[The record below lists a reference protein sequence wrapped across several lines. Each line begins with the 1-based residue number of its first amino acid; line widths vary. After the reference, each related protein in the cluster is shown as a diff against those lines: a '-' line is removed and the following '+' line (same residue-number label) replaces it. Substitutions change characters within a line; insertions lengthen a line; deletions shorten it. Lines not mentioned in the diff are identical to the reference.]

1 MFSILA
7 IVITLLLLMFFAYRG
22 YSVLILAPIMAALAV
37 LLSGDFLSTIPAY
50 TDVFMSALSG
60 FLLKFFPIFL
70 LGALFGRLM
79 ADSGAATAIANT
91 VVEKLGASKAI
102 LAVILVCAILTYG
115 GVSLFVV
122 AFAIYP
128 IAKDLFK
135 AADIPKRLIPAAI
148 ALGSFTFT
156 MTALPGTPAIQNAI
170 PIPYYNTN
178 VFAAPILGIIGGAIM
193 FFAGWIWLQSRA
205 NKASAAGEGYGI
217 HDDDIGIGGLGA
229 SKSEKSINSNEA
241 ENNSAQ
247 SNIAQSN
254 LASNAEALD
263 THDTS
268 FTVAMIPLVLVIG
281 LNGLL
286 TYVIFPS
293 MDFSS
298 LQTQFP
304 DLNIAGSLGL
314 WSIII
319 SLVIAIVVLIVL
331 RIGHWTDLQKTIN
344 RGTYDSMLP
353 IFNTGSEVGYGAVI
367 ASLAGFLIIRD
378 SILNLSPDNPLISEA
393 VAMTTLAGITG
404 SSSGGLSIALTTLG
418 EEYLRMAVAAGI
430 DPELMHRV
438 AVMAAGGLDTLPHSG
453 AVITLLAIC
462 GLTHKQSYL
471 NLAMVTI
478 AIPLCAVVAVI
489 TLGTLFGSF

>member
-1 MFSILA
+1 MFSTLA

-22 YSVLILAPIMAALAV
+22 YSVLILAPIMAILAV
-37 LLSGDFLSTIPAY
+37 LLSGDFLSSIPAY

-91 VVEKLGASKAI
+91 VVKKLGASKAI

-178 VFAAPILGIIGGAIM
+178 VFAAPILGIIGGTIM
-193 FFAGWIWLQSRA
+193 FFCGWLWLQSRA
-205 NKASAAGEGYGI
+205 RKANAAGEGYGQ
-217 HDDDIGIGGLGA
+217 HDDEDEGQGLG
-229 SKSEKSINSNEA
+229 S
-241 ENNSAQ
+241 Q
-247 SNIAQSN
+247 SNDSQSNVAKSN
-254 LASNAEALD
+254 LATDAEARD
-263 THDTS
+263 THQTS
-268 FTVAMIPLVLVIG
+268 FTIAMIPLILVIS
-281 LNGLL
+281 LNALL
-286 TYVIFPS
+286 TYAIFPS
-293 MDFSS
+293 MDFSD

-319 SLVIAIVVLIVL
+319 SLVVACVVLILL
-331 RIGHWTDLQKTIN
+331 RIGHWVNLQKTIN

-353 IFNTGSEVGYGAVI
+353 IFNTASEVGYGAVI
-367 ASLAGFLIIRD
+367 ASLAGFIIIRD

-404 SSSGGLSIALTTLG
+404 SSSGGLSIALSTLG
-418 EEYLRMAVAAGI
+418 EDYLRMAVNAGI

-471 NLAMVTI
+471 NLAMVTMV
-478 AIPLCAVVAVI
+478 IPLIAVAAVI

>member
-1 MFSILA
+1 MFSTLA

-22 YSVLILAPIMAALAV
+22 YSVLILAPIMAILAV
-37 LLSGDFLSTIPAY
+37 LLSGDFLSSIPAY

-91 VVEKLGASKAI
+91 VVKKLGASKAI

-178 VFAAPILGIIGGAIM
+178 VFAAPILGIIGGTIM
-193 FFAGWIWLQSRA
+193 FVFGWLWLQSRA
-205 NKASAAGEGYGI
+205 RKANAAGEGYGQ
-217 HDDDIGIGGLGA
+217 HDDEDEGQSLG
-229 SKSEKSINSNEA
+229 SQKSISQKNS
-241 ENNSAQ
+241 SQ
-247 SNIAQSN
+247 SNIAKSN
-254 LASNAEALD
+254 LATEAEARD
-263 THDTS
+263 THQTS
-268 FTVAMIPLVLVIG
+268 FTIAMIPLILVIG
-281 LNGLL
+281 LNALL

-293 MDFSS
+293 MDFRS

-319 SLVIAIVVLIVL
+319 SLVIACVVLILL
-331 RIGHWTDLQKTIN
+331 RIGHWANLQKTIN

-353 IFNTGSEVGYGAVI
+353 IFNTASEVGYGAVI
-367 ASLAGFLIIRD
+367 ASLAGFIIIRD

-404 SSSGGLSIALTTLG
+404 SSSGGLSIALSTLG
-418 EEYLRMAVAAGI
+418 EDYLRMAVDAGI

-478 AIPLCAVVAVI
+478 AIPLIAAAAVI

>member
-1 MFSILA
+1 MFSTLA

-22 YSVLILAPIMAALAV
+22 YSVLILAPIMATLAV
-37 LLSGDFLSTIPAY
+37 LLSGDFLSSIPAY
-50 TDVFMSALSG
+50 TDVFMGALSG

-79 ADSGAATAIANT
+79 ADSGAATAIADT
-91 VVEKLGASKAI
+91 VVRKLGASKAI

-128 IAKDLFK
+128 IAKDLFR

-178 VFAAPILGIIGGAIM
+178 VFAAPILGIIGGTIM
-193 FFAGWIWLQSRA
+193 FMLGWLWLQSRA
-205 NKASAAGEGYGI
+205 KKANAAGEGYGQ
-217 HDDDIGIGGLGA
+217 HDDEDVGIGGIDAKKTVA
-229 SKSEKSINSNEA
+229 SDTLTDD
-241 ENNSAQ
+241 AQ
-247 SNIAQSN
+247 TNVAQSN
-254 LASNAEALD
+254 LASTIEARD
-263 THDTS
+263 THHTS

-281 LNGLL
+281 LNALL
-286 TYVIFPS
+286 TYAIFPS
-293 MDFSS
+293 MDFSAI
-298 LQTQFP
+298 QTQFP
-304 DLNIAGSLGL
+304 ELNVAGSLGL

-319 SLVIAIVVLIVL
+319 SLVIACLVLILL
-331 RIGHWTDLQKTIN
+331 RLGHWTDLQKTIN

-353 IFNTGSEVGYGAVI
+353 IFNTASEVGYGAVI

-404 SSSGGLSIALTTLG
+404 SSSGGLSIALSTLG
-418 EEYLRMAVAAGI
+418 EDYLRMAVAAGI

-471 NLAMVTI
+471 NIAMVTMVTMV
-478 AIPLCAVVAVI
+478 IPLTAVI
-489 TLGTLFGSF
+489 AVIILGTLFGSF

>member
-1 MFSILA
+1 MFSTFA

-22 YSVLILAPIMAALAV
+22 YSVLILAPIMATLAV

-50 TDVFMSALSG
+50 TDVFMGALSG

-79 ADSGAATAIANT
+79 ADSGAATAIAKT

-178 VFAAPILGIIGGAIM
+178 VFAAPILGIIGGTIM
-193 FFAGWIWLQSRA
+193 FICGWLWLQSRA
-205 NKASAAGEGYGI
+205 RKANAAGEGYGQ
-217 HDDDIGIGGLGA
+217 HDEEDVGGVGA
-229 SKSEKSINSNEA
+229 TKKETEGLN
-241 ENNSAQ
+241 
-247 SNIAQSN
+247 
-254 LASNAEALD
+254 
-263 THDTS
+263 THHTS
-268 FTVAMIPLVLVIG
+268 FTIAMIPLVLVIG
-281 LNGLL
+281 LNALL
-286 TYVIFPS
+286 TYAVFPS
-293 MDFSS
+293 VDFSG
-298 LQTQFP
+298 LQAQFP

-319 SLVIAIVVLIVL
+319 SLVVACAVLILL
-331 RIGHWTDLQKTIN
+331 RIGHWNNLQKTIN

-353 IFNTGSEVGYGAVI
+353 IFNTASEVGYGAVI

-378 SILNLSPDNPLISEA
+378 SILNLTPDNPLISEA

-404 SSSGGLSIALTTLG
+404 SSSGGLSIALSTLG
-418 EEYLRMAVAAGI
+418 EDYLRMAVAAGI

-471 NLAMVTI
+471 NVAMVTMV
-478 AIPLCAVVAVI
+478 IPLIAVVAVI
-489 TLGTLFGSF
+489 ILGTIFGSF

>member
-1 MFSILA
+1 MMSTFA

-22 YSVLILAPIMAALAV
+22 YSVLILAPIMAILAV
-37 LLSGDFLSTIPAY
+37 LLSGDFLSSIPAY
-50 TDVFMSALSG
+50 TDVFMGALSG

-79 ADSGAATAIANT
+79 ADSGAATAIAKT
-91 VVEKLGASKAI
+91 VVEKLGASKAV

-178 VFAAPILGIIGGAIM
+178 VFAAPILGLIGGAIM
-193 FFAGWIWLQSRA
+193 FVCGWLWLQSRA
-205 NKASAAGEGYGI
+205 RKASAVGEGYGL
-217 HDDDIGIGGLGA
+217 HDESDVGGVGGGV
-229 SKSEKSINSNEA
+229 A
-241 ENNSAQ
+241 ET
-247 SNIAQSN
+247 N
-254 LASNAEALD
+254 LLS
-263 THDTS
+263 THHTS
-268 FTVAMIPLVLVIG
+268 FTVAMIPLFLVIG
-281 LNGLL
+281 LNALL

-293 MDFSS
+293 MDFSG

-319 SLVIAIVVLIVL
+319 SLVVACTVLIVL
-331 RIGHWTDLQKTIN
+331 RIGHWKNLQKTIN

-353 IFNTGSEVGYGAVI
+353 IFNTASEVGYGAVI

-378 SILNLSPDNPLISEA
+378 SILNLTPGNPLISEA

-404 SSSGGLSIALTTLG
+404 SSSGGLSIALSTLG
-418 EEYLRMAVAAGI
+418 EDYLRMAVAAGI

-471 NLAMVTI
+471 NIAMVTI
-478 AIPLCAVVAVI
+478 IIPLIAVVAVI
-489 TLGTLFGSF
+489 ILGTMFGSF

>member
-1 MFSILA
+1 MMSTFA

-22 YSVLILAPIMAALAV
+22 YSVLILAPIMAILAV
-37 LLSGDFLSTIPAY
+37 LLSGDFLSSIPAY
-50 TDVFMSALSG
+50 TDVFMGALSG

-79 ADSGAATAIANT
+79 ADSGAATAIAKT
-91 VVEKLGASKAI
+91 VVEKLGASKAV

-178 VFAAPILGIIGGAIM
+178 VFAAPILGLIGGAIM
-193 FFAGWIWLQSRA
+193 FVCGWLWLQSRA
-205 NKASAAGEGYGI
+205 RKASAAGEGYGL
-217 HDDDIGIGGLGA
+217 HDESDVGGVGGGV
-229 SKSEKSINSNEA
+229 A
-241 ENNSAQ
+241 ET
-247 SNIAQSN
+247 N
-254 LASNAEALD
+254 LLS
-263 THDTS
+263 THHTS
-268 FTVAMIPLVLVIG
+268 FTVAMIPLFLVIG
-281 LNGLL
+281 LNALL

-293 MDFSS
+293 MDFSG

-319 SLVIAIVVLIVL
+319 SLVVACTVLIVL
-331 RIGHWTDLQKTIN
+331 RIGHWKNLQKTSN

-353 IFNTGSEVGYGAVI
+353 IFNTASEVGYGAVI

-378 SILNLSPDNPLISEA
+378 SILNLTPGNPLISEA

-404 SSSGGLSIALTTLG
+404 SSSGGLSIALSTLG
-418 EEYLRMAVAAGI
+418 EDYLRMAVAAGI

-471 NLAMVTI
+471 NIAMVTI
-478 AIPLCAVVAVI
+478 IIPLIAVVAVI
-489 TLGTLFGSF
+489 ILGTMFGSF

>member
-1 MFSILA
+1 MFSTFA

-22 YSVLILAPIMAALAV
+22 YSVLILAPIMATLAV
-37 LLSGDFLSTIPAY
+37 LLSGDFLNTIPAY
-50 TDVFMSALSG
+50 TDVFMGALSG

-128 IAKDLFK
+128 IAKDLFR

-148 ALGSFTFT
+148 SLGSFTFT

-178 VFAAPILGIIGGAIM
+178 VFAAPILGIIGGTIM
-193 FFAGWIWLQSRA
+193 FIGGWLWLQSRA
-205 NKASAAGEGYGI
+205 NKANAAGEGYGQ
-217 HDDDIGIGGLGA
+217 HDEEDVGGIDA
-229 SKSEKSINSNEA
+229 NAKEA
-241 ENNSAQ
+241 DVLS
-247 SNIAQSN
+247 
-254 LASNAEALD
+254 
-263 THDTS
+263 THQTS
-268 FTVAMIPLVLVIG
+268 FTVAMIPLILVIG
-281 LNGLL
+281 LNALF
-286 TYVIFPS
+286 TYAIFPS
-293 MDFSS
+293 IDFSS

-304 DLNIAGSLGL
+304 DLNIDGSLGL

-319 SLVIAIVVLIVL
+319 SLVVACVVLILL
-331 RIGHWTDLQKTIN
+331 RIGHWNNLQKTIN

-353 IFNTGSEVGYGAVI
+353 IFNTASEVGYGAVI

-378 SILNLSPDNPLISEA
+378 SILNLTPDNPLISEA

-404 SSSGGLSIALTTLG
+404 SSSGGLSIALSTLG
-418 EEYLRMAVAAGI
+418 EDYLRMAVNAGI

-471 NLAMVTI
+471 NLAMVTMV
-478 AIPLCAVVAVI
+478 IPLVAVVAVI
-489 TLGTLFGSF
+489 ILGTMFGSF